1 MCMEEE
7 LRIWKK
13 FSRANEE
20 RDAFYLSL
28 LESAPDRKNIADAQF
43 LLSRYV
49 IDALHLVRTPMA
61 LFRKPDGSIDLQQL
75 RSWLE
80 DNGEYLGP

>member
-1 MCMEEE
+1 MSMEEE
-7 LRIWKK
+7 VRIWKR

-20 RDAFYLSL
+20 RAAFYLSL

-61 LFRKPDGSIDLQQL
+61 VFQKPDGSIDLHQL

-80 DNGEYLGP
+80 ENGKYLGP

>member
-1 MCMEEE
+1 MSMDDE
-7 LRIWKK
+7 LRIWKR
-13 FSRANEE
+13 FSRANED
-20 RDAFYLSL
+20 RAAFYLSL